1 MSTEETTGS
10 IWTADF
16 WKATAERVI
25 RTFAQA
31 FAAAFVAN
39 ATGII
44 GANWE
49 AIVSISGGAAL
60 VALMTCIAANITT
73 HEGPGFTK
81 SENLH

>member
-1 MSTEETTGS
+1 MNTEETTGS

-16 WKATAERVI
+16 WKATAERVV

-44 GANWE
+44 GADWE
-49 AIVSISGGAAL
+49 TIFSVSGGAAL
-60 VALMTCIAANITT
+60 VALLTCVASNIATPG
-73 HEGPGFTK
+73 GPSFTQVE
-81 SENLH
+81 SLR

>member
-16 WKATAERVI
+16 WKSTAERVI

-31 FAAAFVAN
+31 FAAAFVAD

-49 AIVSISGGAAL
+49 AIISISGGAAL